1 MKFTDIFI
9 HKPVLASVVSLLIL
23 LLGMRAAMDL
33 PVRQY
38 PEMQNAMIM
47 VNTPYVGADADL
59 IQGFITTPLER
70 EIASAE
76 GIDYIVSSSQSGF
89 SSIQAFLDL
98 DANPAE
104 VLTQISGQ
112 VEKMRGELPAE
123 AEDPIV
129 DIAEGEQLHAMYMAF
144 SSDILQDNQI
154 TDYLIRVVEPILSTV
169 PGVQEAEILGARTF
183 ATRIWLQPD
192 RMNALNVSA
201 SDVHAAL
208 QANNVLSATGGT
220 RGNLVTVDLSAR
232 TDLQDPEEFKDLVV
246 REDDGDIVRIS
257 DLAEVE
263 LGAENYTTSV
273 SFGEKSATFIGIE
286 VAPDA
291 NSLDVLAAVRDSWD
305 TEIIPEL
312 PEGMEGDIPYDS
324 SEYIQGAIN
333 EVLFTIVLAVV
344 IVMLVIYGF
353 IGSARSVLIPSVAM
367 PLSLVGTMFFIMMLG
382 FSLNLLT
389 LLAMVL
395 AIGIVV
401 DDAIIVLE
409 NIHRHIE
416 NGMTPFDAAIRG
428 GRELAW
434 PIVAMSTVV
443 AAVYIPIGFVGGLTG
458 TLFVEFAFTMASAVI
473 LSGVVALTLSPM
485 LCSKLLKAHGEGDRP
500 RLEVWLD
507 EKFAN
512 LKERYHRALH
522 GALDERHVVGVFGA
536 IVLVSCYF
544 LFIGSNQELAPE
556 EDQGFMMAMIESD
569 PYATMDYFRTQS
581 DRLLRQ
587 AMAIEEVDQMFVVHG
602 GLQPGGG
609 ESTREGF
616 AGLALKPWA
625 DRDRST
631 MKVLYEDIMPNRL
644 LDVPGLRVSV
654 FQPPP
659 LPTGGQG
666 MPVEFIIAGTQP
678 IERAQEYV
686 EEILQRARQSG
697 RFFFINSDLHVDMPR
712 VDINVDREKAALLGV
727 DMAALS
733 RDLGAM
739 LAGGYVNR
747 FSFDNRAYEVI
758 PQVQRIDRLN
768 PEQILELRTRTRSG
782 ELIPISTFAT
792 LEETVQARS
801 LNRFQQLNA
810 VTLSGA
816 PMFGVSLGEAL
827 QVLEE
832 AAEDVLPPGYR
843 IDYAGESRQFV
854 AEGAE
859 LLITFFFAL
868 MVIYLVLAA
877 QFESWRDPLIMM
889 VAVPMSICGA
899 LLFTNMGATTLNIYS
914 QVGLVT
920 LIGVISKHGIL
931 MVEFA
936 NKLQEAGMSKRAA
949 IEHASSIRLRPI
961 LMTTF
966 SLVLAVIPLMLS
978 TGPGAGARFSMG
990 LIIAT
995 GMTIGTLFTLF
1006 VLPAIYLYIAKDR
1019 GHTGE
1024 EYDES
1029 SAPG

>member
-23 LLGMRAAMDL
+23 LLGIRAVMDL

-38 PEMQNAMIM
+38 PEMQNAVIT

-70 EIASAE
+70 EIASAD

-98 DANPAE
+98 DASPAD
-104 VLTQISGQ
+104 VLTQVSGQ
-112 VEKMRGELPAE
+112 VEKMRGELPEE

-129 DIAEGEQLHAMYMAF
+129 DIAEGDVMHAMYMAY

-154 TDYLIRVVEPILSTV
+154 TDYLIRVVQPMLSTV
-169 PGVQEAEILGARTF
+169 PGVQDAEILGARTF
-183 ATRIWLQPD
+183 ATRVWLKPE
-192 RMNALNVSA
+192 RMTALNVTP

-208 QANNVLSATGGT
+208 RANNVLSAAGGT
-220 RGNLVTVDLSAR
+220 RGRLVSVDLSAR

-246 REDDGDIVRIS
+246 REDDGDIIRIR
-257 DLAEVE
+257 DLADVE
-263 LGAENYTTSV
+263 LGAEDYTTSV
-273 SFGEKSATFIGIE
+273 SFGDKAATFIGID

-291 NSLDVLAAVRDSWD
+291 NSLEVLADVREVWENQILPDM
-305 TEIIPEL
+305 
-312 PEGMEGDIPYDS
+312 PEGLESGIPYDS
-324 SEYIQGAIN
+324 SEYIEGAIA
-333 EVLFTIVLAVV
+333 EVLFTIILAVLIV
-344 IVMLVIYGF
+344 ILVIYLF
-353 IGSARSVLIPSVAM
+353 IGSARSVIIPSLAM
-367 PLSLVGTMFFIMMLG
+367 PLSLVGTMFLMLTLG

-409 NIHRHIE
+409 NVHRHIE

-428 GRELAW
+428 ARELAW

-443 AAVYIPIGFVGGLTG
+443 AAVYVPIGFVGGLTG

-485 LCSKLLKAHGEGDRP
+485 LCSKLLKPHGEQEKP
-500 RLEVWLD
+500 RFEQWLD
-507 EKFAN
+507 ERFET
-512 LKERYHRALH
+512 LKQRYHDALH
-522 GALDERHVVGVFGA
+522 GALNERHVVAVFGG

-544 LFIGSNQELAPE
+544 LFQGSNQELAPE
-556 EDQGFMMAMIESD
+556 EDQGFMMAMIEAD
-569 PYATMDYFRTQS
+569 PYATMDYFRSQS
-581 DRLLRQ
+581 DMLLER
-587 AMAIEEVDQMFVVHG
+587 AMDNVPELNEMFVVHG

-609 ESTREGF
+609 ETTREGF
-616 AGLALKPWA
+616 SGMALVPWE
-625 DRDRST
+625 DRDRN
-631 MKVLYEDIMPNRL
+631 MNQILYEDIMPERL
-644 LDVPGLRVSV
+644 LDVPGLDVSV

-659 LPTGGQG
+659 LPTGGEG
-666 MPVEFIIAGTQP
+666 MPIEFVMGTTGPIAEAEG
-678 IERAQEYV
+678 YV
-686 EEILQRARQSG
+686 EEILQRARESG
-697 RFFFINSDLHVDMPR
+697 MFFFINSDLNLDMPR
-712 VDINVDREKAALLGV
+712 AEIDIDRDKAALLGI
-727 DMAALS
+727 DMEALS
-733 RDLGAM
+733 RDLGAS
-739 LAGGYVNR
+739 LSGGYVNR
-747 FSFDNRAYEVI
+747 FSLDNRAYEVI

-768 PEQILELRTRTRSG
+768 PEQILELRVRTGSG
-782 ELIPISTFAT
+782 ELVPLSTFAT
-792 LEETVQARS
+792 LEDTVQPRE
-801 LNRFQQLNA
+801 LNRFQQLNS
-810 VTLSGA
+810 VTLSGV
-816 PMFGVSLGEAL
+816 PMFGISLGEAL
-827 QVLEE
+827 QVLED
-832 AAEDVLPPGYR
+832 AADDVLPEEYR
-843 IDYAGESRQFV
+843 IDYGGESRQFV
-854 AEGAE
+854 MEGAE
-859 LLITFFFAL
+859 LIITFFFAL

-899 LLFTNMGATTLNIYS
+899 LLFTNLGATTLNIYS

-936 NKLQEAGMSKRAA
+936 NKLQEQGLSKRAA

-966 SLVLAVIPLMLS
+966 SLVLAVIPLLLS
-978 TGPGAGARFSMG
+978 TGPGANARFSMG
-990 LIIAT
+990 IVIAS

-1019 GHTGE
+1019 GHSGE
-1024 EYDES
+1024 EVGN
-1029 SAPG
+1029 A